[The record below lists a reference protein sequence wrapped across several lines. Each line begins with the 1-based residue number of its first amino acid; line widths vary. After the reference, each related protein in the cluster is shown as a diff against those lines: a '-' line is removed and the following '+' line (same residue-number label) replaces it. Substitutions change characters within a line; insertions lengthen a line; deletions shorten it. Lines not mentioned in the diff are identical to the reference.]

1 MSKSEKQFV
10 RFTRNARAENEGYT
24 QGDIAAFSPKT
35 CADLFSARAAEPFT
49 PPEKEARE
57 VAALPKPETASAP
70 AAKKAAKK
78 ARR

>member
-1 MSKSEKQFV
+1 MNKSENQFV
-10 RFTRNARAENEGYT
+10 RFTRNARAENEGYA

-49 PPEKEARE
+49 PPEKEKR
-57 VAALPKPETASAP
+57 ETASLP
-70 AAKKAAKK
+70 PVETAKKATKK